1 MNRRGL
7 IKNIIGIGIFGIL
20 PKVDIAESN
29 EIKCYVGLGGGG
41 SNVVEGISKKIK
53 DGKFYFIND
62 YLSNTHMMDFN
73 RSNIPKYMPP
83 SNDFLLEKKE
93 LTCSIQS
100 IFNNPFASYFIYTGL
115 GGKTGSLLAL
125 QIVNYLDSKKI
136 KYKLIYSM
144 PFNYEGKAR
153 NLIANTVHQEL
164 KENKNAVLLD
174 FNQCRKEHGHILASA
189 FFKKADQLMYE
200 LSLKSGL

>member
-20 PKVDIAESN
+20 PKVNIVESN

-83 SNDFLLEKKE
+83 SNDFLFQYRLF
-93 LTCSIQS
+93 LN
-100 IFNNPFASYFIYTGL
+100 IFVY
-115 GGKTGSLLAL
+115 
-125 QIVNYLDSKKI
+125 
-136 KYKLIYSM
+136 
-144 PFNYEGKAR
+144 
-153 NLIANTVHQEL
+153 
-164 KENKNAVLLD
+164 
-174 FNQCRKEHGHILASA
+174 
-189 FFKKADQLMYE
+189 
-200 LSLKSGL
+200 